1 MSISDILAGFARGIA
16 TPSQL
21 LPEHRKLLRELIWQW
36 LHGTTDG
43 AVALRA
49 ASSADSALDSVEKLI
64 CDGFL
69 VATFDPETE
78 IFTIKPAGARI

>member
-16 TPSQL
+16 TPAQL
-21 LPEHRKLLRELIWQW
+21 LPEHRKILRELIWQW

-43 AVALRA
+43 AVALKA
-49 ASSADSALDSVEKLI
+49 ARDPDSALDSVERLI
-64 CDGFL
+64 CEGFL
-69 VATFDPETE
+69 AASFDPETE